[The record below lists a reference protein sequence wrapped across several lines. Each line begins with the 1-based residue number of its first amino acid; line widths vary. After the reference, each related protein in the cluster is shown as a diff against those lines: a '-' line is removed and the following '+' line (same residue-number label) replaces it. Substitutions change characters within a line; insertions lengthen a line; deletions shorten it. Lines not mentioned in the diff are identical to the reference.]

1 MQIHELT
8 ALARNSK
15 ASDIHI
21 SEGLPLMFRIDGHL
35 AEAPVQLSAA
45 ETRSLILSLM
55 DEAHREAITSER
67 IDADFALV
75 APDGTRSRVNVFY
88 QQGRAAATLRLLN
101 DSIPTLEELAMP
113 PVLTKLADEPRGL
126 ILVTGPTGSGKSTTL
141 AAMIDHI
148 NKTRSDH
155 IITIEDPIEYVYQG
169 RCSLIHQREVGA
181 DVRSF
186 ASALRS
192 ALREDPDVILVGE
205 MRDYETISAA
215 VTAAETGHLVM
226 STLHTIGA
234 AQVEVAAVLQQVL
247 GVFSHTAVREGNI
260 FIRHHQAVGRG
271 LLFALFGDLG
281 GGQVPAGAGI
291 DDVAVRGVGRA
302 GRVQLGAGTEAG
314 VHKALRFQLF
324 VLPGV
329 DVRAFALVV
338 RPVGAAGAAALVP
351 HKTQPCKVLLQQVRV
366 NARAALGVQILDA
379 QHDAAALAF
388 GTEPGQQAAGQIAQ
402 MQPPAGAGRKA
413 PDHSPAHRPS
423 FHCPSSGWKMGVL

>member
-148 NKTRSDH
+148 
-155 IITIEDPIEYVYQG
+155 ITIEDPIEYVYQG

-234 AQVEVAAVLQQVL
+234 AQTIDRIIDVC
-247 GVFSHTAVREGNI
+247 
-260 FIRHHQAVGRG
+260 
-271 LLFALFGDLG
+271 
-281 GGQVPAGAGI
+281 PAGAQNQIRGQLAS
-291 DDVAVRGVGRA
+291 VLRGVITQQLLPLAVGKGRCA
-302 GRVQLGAGTEAG
+302 ATEILVGTDAVANLIREG
-314 VHKALRFQLF
+314 KCYQI
-324 VLPGV
+324 PSI
-329 DVRAFALVV
+329 
-338 RPVGAAGAAALVP
+338 
-351 HKTQPCKVLLQQVRV
+351 LQSG
-366 NARAALGVQILDA
+366 AALGMHSLNADLARLVSTGRITRE
-379 QHDAAALAF
+379 AAERCATNKSDL
-388 GTEPGQQAAGQIAQ
+388 
-402 MQPPAGAGRKA
+402 KNY
-413 PDHSPAHRPS
+413 
-423 FHCPSSGWKMGVL
+423 L

>member
-8 ALARNSK
+8 ALARNNK

-141 AAMIDHI
+141 AAI

-234 AQVEVAAVLQQVL
+234 AQTIDRIIDVCPAGAQNQIRGQLAAVLRGVITQQL
-247 GVFSHTAVREGNI
+247 LPLAVGKGRCAATEILVGTDAVANLIREGKCYQI
-260 FIRHHQAVGRG
+260 PSI
-271 LLFALFGDLG
+271 
-281 GGQVPAGAGI
+281 
-291 DDVAVRGVGRA
+291 
-302 GRVQLGAGTEAG
+302 
-314 VHKALRFQLF
+314 
-324 VLPGV
+324 
-329 DVRAFALVV
+329 
-338 RPVGAAGAAALVP
+338 
-351 HKTQPCKVLLQQVRV
+351 LQSG
-366 NARAALGVQILDA
+366 AALGMHSLNADLARLVSTGRITRE
-379 QHDAAALAF
+379 AAERCATNKSDL
-388 GTEPGQQAAGQIAQ
+388 
-402 MQPPAGAGRKA
+402 KNY
-413 PDHSPAHRPS
+413 
-423 FHCPSSGWKMGVL
+423 L

>member
-55 DEAHREAITSER
+55 DEAHREALTSER

-234 AQVEVAAVLQQVL
+234 AQTIDRIIDVFPPSQQRQIAIQLSTVLNAVVSQQLLPTVD
-247 GVFSHTAVREGNI
+247 GGMVPAFEIMTVTPA
-260 FIRHHQAVGRG
+260 IRNMIRDNKVPQIDG
-271 LLFALFGDLG
+271 LLYSSNREDMVSMDASILALC
-281 GGQVPAGAGI
+281 QK
-291 DDVAVRGVGRA
+291 GVISKD
-302 GRVQLGAGTEAG
+302 T
-314 VHKALRFQLF
+314 ALIYATNPELLRKK
-324 VLPGV
+324 
-329 DVRAFALVV
+329 LV
-338 RPVGAAGAAALVP
+338 
-351 HKTQPCKVLLQQVRV
+351 
-366 NARAALGVQILDA
+366 
-379 QHDAAALAF
+379 
-388 GTEPGQQAAGQIAQ
+388 
-402 MQPPAGAGRKA
+402 
-413 PDHSPAHRPS
+413 
-423 FHCPSSGWKMGVL
+423 